1 MGTEHELVDGGVD
14 ATIVVLLLFDFAK
27 KNEEDKTQK
36 NVKWLELRNEA
47 LKRCIT
53 AT

>member
-27 KNEEDKTQK
+27 KTKKIKTEK
-36 NVKWLELRNEA
+36 M
-47 LKRCIT
+47 
-53 AT
+53 